1 MKSYKN
7 LAFELYMMEPA
18 SRRFKRLEDNRKI
31 SAIFDYLAEKN
42 QVARMIEHTKTHRP
56 AMEAVID
63 DVERLFPQ
71 DEAFDLLMV
80 YQHRQIM
87 GSMIRYIMGH
97 YGYWPGKA
105 KAMKNGSFIKTAIVF
120 YR

>member
-7 LAFELYMMEPA
+7 LAFELYMMEAA
-18 SRRFKRLEDNRKI
+18 SRRFKRLEGNRKI
-31 SAIFDYLAEKN
+31 SAIFDYLAEET
-42 QVARMIEHTKTHRP
+42 QVDRMIEQTRIERP

-71 DEAFDLLMV
+71 DEDFDLLIV